1 MELQRTNNVQFGARY
16 ISPAKVQQKYG
27 SKWKN
32 LDVHF
37 IKFET
42 NKEED
47 RLALSNIRNLWNRKN
62 LSAGIAEEA
71 DILGGH
77 AQIYALTTQKDF
89 SGRVEPNQVLGLLST
104 DKFQK
109 GKDTVQIFKIGTAPE
124 FAYAQKK
131 RTRSIKHIATTLIDS
146 FKAYARKN
154 RTNNVVVNYAD
165 PEDMKFLSKVGLEP
179 KNKNF
184 LEVI

>member
-1 MELQRTNNVQFGARY
+1 MEIQKSNNIQFGARY

-27 SKWKN
+27 SKWKD

-47 RLALSNIRNLWNRKN
+47 RFALGNIRNLWNRRN

-71 DILGGH
+71 EILGRN
-77 AQIYALTTQKDF
+77 AQIYAITTQKDF
-89 SGRVEPNQVLGLLST
+89 SGSIEPNQVLGLMST
-104 DKFQK
+104 DKLQR
-109 GKDTVQIFKIGTAPE
+109 GKDTIQIFKIGSNPSY
-124 FAYAQKK
+124 AYAQKK
-131 RTRSIKHIATTLIDS
+131 RNRDIKHIATSLIEA
-146 FKAYARKN
+146 FKGYAKSKGTKN
-154 RTNNVVVNYAD
+154 VIVNYAD
-165 PEDMKFLSKVGLEP
+165 PDEMKFLAKVGLEP

-184 LEVI
+184 VEII